1 VTNLARPGGNLTG
14 FWSFEPD
21 MGGKWLSV
29 LKETAANVRAS
40 YGQNCCPNFQWPE
53 WFERDKLQFKPG
65 AREDVRT

>member
-29 LKETAANVRAS
+29 LKETAANMRRVAVLFGS
-40 YGQNCCPNFQWPE
+40 DILDG
-53 WFERDKLQFKPG
+53 KSS
-65 AREDVRT
+65 ARSPTSVKSPTAA